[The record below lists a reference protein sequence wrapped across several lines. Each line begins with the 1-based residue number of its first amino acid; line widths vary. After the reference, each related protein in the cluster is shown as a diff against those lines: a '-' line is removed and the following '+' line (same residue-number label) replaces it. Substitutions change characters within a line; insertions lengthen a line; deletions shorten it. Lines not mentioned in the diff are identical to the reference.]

1 MFNTLEQKLT
11 DRTAVAAILGL
22 GYVGLP
28 LVRHLCEAGYKV
40 IGFDVDEEK
49 VVKLRRGESYI
60 KHIAPD
66 WILKVVNSGKFDPTV
81 DFSRLGEADC
91 ISICVPTPLN
101 KNHEP
106 DMKYVVDTT
115 EQVAKHLRPGQLVVL
130 ESTTYPGTTT
140 ELMLPMLERN
150 GLKVGKDFF
159 LAFSPER
166 EDPGNADFTIRTIP
180 KVVGGV
186 TSACTA
192 MATQYYEKIFE
203 RIVQVSRPE
212 VAEMCKLLENI
223 FRSVNIALANELK
236 MVCDRMGI
244 DLWEVIGAASTKP
257 FGFMPFYPGP
267 GLGGHCIP
275 IDPFYLTWK
284 AREFDIS
291 ARFIEL
297 SGEINTSM
305 PLYVVTRLMEA
316 LNGLGK
322 PVNGSRVL
330 VLGAAY
336 KKDVDD
342 IRESPTIKLI
352 ELLLER
358 KAVVDYNDP
367 YIPRIKPGRH
377 HSISMESVDLTP
389 ETLRSYDCVLI
400 STAHTCYDPEFI
412 VAHSKLVVDTRN
424 MTGKVTAN
432 RDRIVKA

>member
-1 MFNTLEQKLT
+1 MRNLLEQKLA
-11 DRTAVAAILGL
+11 DRSAVGAILGL

-28 LVRHLCEAGYKV
+28 LVQHLCEAGYRV
-40 IGFDVDEEK
+40 IGFDVDPEK
-49 VVKLRRGESYI
+49 ISKLERGESYI
-60 KHIAPD
+60 KHIGSD
-66 WILKVVNSGKFDPTV
+66 WIAKVVNEKKFMATC

-115 EQVAKHLRPGQLVVL
+115 EQVALNLRPGQLVVL
-130 ESTTYPGTTT
+130 ESTTYPGTTV
-140 ELMLPMLERN
+140 ELMLPVLERN

-166 EDPGNADFTIRTIP
+166 EDPGNANFTIRTIP

-186 TSACTA
+186 TEACSAVA
-192 MATQYYEKIFE
+192 SQYYEKIFE
-203 RIVQVSRPE
+203 RIVKVSCPE
-212 VAEMCKLLENI
+212 VAEMSKLLENI

-236 MVCDRMGI
+236 VVCDRMGI
-244 DLWEVIGAASTKP
+244 DIWEVINAASTKP

-284 AREFDIS
+284 AREFDVS

-297 SGEINTSM
+297 SGEVNTAM
-305 PLYVVTRLMEA
+305 PLYVVTKLMEA
-316 LNGLGK
+316 LNRAGK
-322 PVNGSRVL
+322 PVKGSRVL

-342 IRESPTIKLI
+342 TRESPTMKLI
-352 ELLLER
+352 ELLHER
-358 KAVVDYNDP
+358 GALVDYNDP
-367 YIPRIKPGRH
+367 FVPRIKPGRH

-389 ETLRSYDCVLI
+389 ENLRGYDCVLV
-400 STAHTCYDPEFI
+400 STAHSSYDPDLI
-412 VAHSKLVVDTRN
+412 VEHAQLVVDTRN
-424 MTGKVTAN
+424 MTGKVTRN
-432 RDRIVKA
+432 REKIVKA

>member
-1 MFNTLEQKLT
+1 MLSQLDRKLT
-11 DRTAVAAILGL
+11 DHSAIGAILGL

-28 LVRHLCEAGYKV
+28 LVRHLCEAGYRV
-40 IGFDVDEEK
+40 LGFDVDVDK
-49 VVKLRRGESYI
+49 VDSLRRGESYI
-60 KHIAPD
+60 KHIASD
-66 WILKVVNSGKFDPTV
+66 WIHRVVTSGQFDPTA
-81 DFSRLGEADC
+81 DFSRLGQADC

-106 DMKYVVDTT
+106 DMQYVVKTT
-115 EQVAKHLRPGQLVVL
+115 EVVAEHLRPGQLVVL
-130 ESTTYPGTTT
+130 ESTTYPGTTV
-140 ELMLPMLERN
+140 ELMLPMLERS
-150 GLKVGKDFF
+150 GLTVGKDFF

-166 EDPGNADFTIRTIP
+166 EDPGNEKYTIRTIP

-186 TSACTA
+186 TASCTA
-192 MATQYYEKIFE
+192 LASRYYEKIFE
-203 RIVQVSRPE
+203 RIVPVSRPE

-244 DLWEVIGAASTKP
+244 DLWEVIAAASTKP

-284 AREFDIS
+284 AREYDIS

-316 LNGLGK
+316 LNRAGK
-322 PVNGSRVL
+322 PLNGSRVL

-336 KKDVDD
+336 KKDIDD
-342 IRESPTIKLI
+342 MRESPTIKLI
-352 ELLLER
+352 ELLFER
-358 KAVVDYNDP
+358 QAHVDYNDP

-377 HSISMESVDLTP
+377 HSLQMESIELTP
-389 ETLRSYDCVLI
+389 ETLGSYDCVLV
-400 STAHTCYDPEFI
+400 STAHSCYDPEFI
-412 VAHSKLVVDTRN
+412 VRHSKLVIDTRN
-424 MTGKVTAN
+424 MTNNVNAH